1 MSNLKNKALV
11 LGSTGLVGSALL
23 EQLQT
28 SAFFDAITV
37 IVRHK
42 NDALNDIPRVE
53 QYVLD
58 DFLLLNDEDLSGYTH
73 VFSCLGTTLK
83 KAGSKQK
90 FYAVDYEI
98 NAHVAD
104 LLQNQQTHFLFISAL
119 GANVSSMFF
128 YNRVKGE
135 LEEYIKSLG
144 LYRVSIFQPSLLIG
158 MRDEQRLLEGLGQ
171 RAFTVFE
178 HLVKKLF
185 LYKPV
190 HADEVAKAML
200 TASKQQIQPLQIYD
214 NLQIQTMT

>member
-1 MSNLKNKALV
+1 MSNLKNKVLV

-23 EQLQT
+23 EQLHT

-158 MRDEQRLLEGLGQ
+158 MRDEQRLLEGLVQ

-178 HLVKKLF
+178 HLVKKPF

-190 HADEVAKAML
+190 HADQVAKAML

>member
-42 NDALNDIPRVE
+42 NDALNDISRVE

>member
-144 LYRVSIFQPSLLIG
+144 LYRVSIFKPSLLIG
-158 MRDEQRLLEGLGQ
+158 MRDEQRLLEGVGQ

-178 HLVKKLF
+178 HLVKKPF

-190 HADEVAKAML
+190 HADQVAKAML

>member
-42 NDALNDIPRVE
+42 NDALNDTPRVE

-178 HLVKKLF
+178 HLVKKSF

-190 HADEVAKAML
+190 HADQVAKAML

>member
-28 SAFFDAITV
+28 SASFDAITV

-42 NDALNDIPRVE
+42 NDALNDTPRVE

-158 MRDEQRLLEGLGQ
+158 MRDEQRLLEGVGQ

-178 HLVKKLF
+178 HLVKKPF

-190 HADEVAKAML
+190 HADQVAKAML
-200 TASKQQIQPLQIYD
+200 TVSKQQIQPLQIYD

>member
-83 KAGSKQK
+83 KQGLNK
-90 FYAVDYEI
+90 
-98 NAHVAD
+98 N
-104 LLQNQQTHFLFISAL
+104 
-119 GANVSSMFF
+119 SM
-128 YNRVKGE
+128 RW
-135 LEEYIKSLG
+135 ITRS
-144 LYRVSIFQPSLLIG
+144 
-158 MRDEQRLLEGLGQ
+158 M
-171 RAFTVFE
+171 
-178 HLVKKLF
+178 H
-185 LYKPV
+185 
-190 HADEVAKAML
+190 M
-200 TASKQQIQPLQIYD
+200 
-214 NLQIQTMT
+214 